1 MNNVRLVCGGVSVD
15 LPSDFGILINKSIAD
30 IREPESRSSDW
41 SKTFTLPG
49 TKANNKLFTHLFDLN
64 LSIRNTTSTN
74 FSPDFNPNLKAD
86 AILQVDEVTQIEGF
100 IRLLGIKVNDLNQI
114 EYECSMHGQLA
125 DLTAKIA
132 DGKLSDLDF
141 TEYNHIMNDT
151 NIFNSWDTSIIK
163 NSSGF
168 VNFSGGAP
176 IGDGYVYTWL
186 DNGKY
191 ANYSTFQTDD
201 MSVCLYAK
209 TVVDKI
215 FSGAGYTYT
224 SGSFFNTSLFK
235 RLVVPC
241 PTQFPVLTE
250 SEIQSRQFEVEKSSG
265 QTVNIPEKITFQTE
279 ISDPS
284 NQFDTGTS
292 EWTVN
297 KTGLYDLFIY
307 NNSTVQ
313 IQNNSISTVGSNNF
327 FKCLYSIY
335 VNGIRVAVMGGQ
347 DQVINF
353 ATATETRTINFD
365 ETIIVG
371 QKLPLNSGDVVSI
384 LLDNMDT
391 RLAPIYA
398 TRLITSTTQV
408 NLISFTQN
416 AGTKFFNQIVD
427 APGYGNILDFIGF
440 FPDDIKQTEFLRW
453 ILRMFNLYIEPT
465 EIKNQL
471 LILPREEFLTNNVRD
486 WTQKRDLS
494 QPLDIIPMGEL
505 EASRYIFTHSEG
517 DDNGNKE
524 YTADYSRTYGD
535 RRIMIENDF
544 IKDEKKVE
552 TGFGSSL
559 LNSFPGDDKVLTY
572 IDNGDVASFKTG
584 KIRILQYAALN
595 CNSYRVWNGKVRTF
609 GGTST
614 TKTKYP
620 YTGHLDNPTA
630 PTSDINFG
638 MPRFIG
644 LAPGTEMT
652 NNNLFNAYWSKYMQ
666 EVTDKDS
673 KIVKGSFYLTPAD
686 MEKLSFRD
694 LYFFDGNYFRLNKI
708 EDYDPIN
715 PSVNIC
721 EFLFLKTGVTF
732 NATTGSVSGGGKRDG
747 AFSGLEEWDP
757 EGGGTTA
764 KVIQQRGLNI
774 GQFNEAGDG
783 VMIGNIL
790 TNLGQRNAAFA
801 SSGTTFIGDDSIV
814 IGEEPSRF
822 VESNEVWLQGH
833 LMTQNNFSTNRIVT
847 VTDSHTAG
855 LYEDIIIVNLTANA
869 TVALPNA
876 STATG
881 KAYYI
886 YKNTSQHQ
894 LIINP
899 FEGQTIDGGANFT
912 INAHYECVQ
921 IVCDGTAWYVISKK

>member
-1 MNNVRLVCGGVSVD
+1 MNNVRLVCGGISVD

-64 LSIRNTTSTN
+64 LSIRNTSATN
-74 FSPDFNPNLKAD
+74 FNPDFNPNLKAD
-86 AILQVDEVTQIEGF
+86 AILQVDEVTQIQGF
-100 IRLLGIKVNDLNQI
+100 IRLLGIKINDFNQI

-292 EWTVN
+292 EWTVG
-297 KTGLYDLFIY
+297 KDGQYDLFIY
-307 NNSTVQ
+307 NKSTLTVDFSTFYPTGTTIQFACIYSVYSNGVRVGVRNGQYKSQTVQ
-313 IQNNSISTVGSNNF
+313 TGLIPIT
-327 FKCLYSIY
+327 
-335 VNGIRVAVMGGQ
+335 
-347 DQVINF
+347 
-353 ATATETRTINFD
+353 FD
-365 ETIIVG
+365 ETIMVADKIA
-371 QKLPLNSGDVVSI
+371 LTDGDVVSI
-384 LLDNMDT
+384 VLDNINV
-391 RLAPIYA
+391 LEPNYSSSV
-398 TRLITSTTQV
+398 LIGSANSVDSYTFS
-408 NLISFTQN
+408 QN
-416 AGTKFFNQIVD
+416 SGSKLFNQVVD
-427 APGYGNILDFIGF
+427 APGYGNVLDFTGF
-440 FPDDIKQTEFLRW
+440 FPDDVKQTEFLRW
-453 ILRMFNLYIEPT
+453 ILRMFNLYVEPT
-465 EIKNQL
+465 EMTNEL
-471 LILPREEFLTNNVRD
+471 VILPREEFYTTNVKD
-486 WTQKRDLS
+486 WTRKRDLS

-847 VTDSHTAG
+847 VTDNYSPG
-855 LYEDIIIVNLTANA
+855 LYEDILIVNLTDTTVISLPPAATAAN
-869 TVALPNA
+869 
-876 STATG
+876 

-886 YKNTSQHQ
+886 YKNTGQHALQ
-894 LIINP
+894 IVPDGDELIDD
-899 FEGQTIDGGANFT
+899 EANYT
-912 INAHYECVQ
+912 LTNHYECVQ